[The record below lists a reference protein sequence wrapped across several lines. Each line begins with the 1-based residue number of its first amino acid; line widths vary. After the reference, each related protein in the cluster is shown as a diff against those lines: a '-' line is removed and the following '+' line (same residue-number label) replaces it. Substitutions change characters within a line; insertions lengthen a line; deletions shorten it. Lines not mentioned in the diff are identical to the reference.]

1 MWLCNLSS
9 WQFEEPFQNAQRRK
23 AKQMQPLWLCIL
35 SGRPFDNSFENAQW
49 RKVKQ
54 MQPMWLC
61 LLLPKCVKGTSENTH
76 RRKAKQ
82 MQPMWLCLFT
92 GKAFWEVI
100 WKPTGEKSQTNAISV
115 ITNPLVK
122 ASSGDIW
129 KYILEKSPTN
139 VTNVI
144 MHPLVFG
151 NLKTHLKTHS
161 GEKSNKCN
169 QCDFTS
175 SEAGNLRKHLKYT
188 HWRKVEQIKPGH
200 DLLSECDISVMLS
213 V

>member
-1 MWLCNLSS
+1 
-9 WQFEEPFQNAQRRK
+9 
-23 AKQMQPLWLCIL
+23 
-35 SGRPFDNSFENAQW
+35 
-49 RKVKQ
+49 

-61 LLLPKCVKGTSENTH
+61 LLWPKCVKDTSENTH

-122 ASSGDIW
+122 AISGDIW

-188 HWRKVEQIKPGH
+188 VEKSQTNA
-200 DLLSECDISVMLS
+200 ISVITHPL
-213 V
+213 VQAI